1 MARMLASVTDER
13 EARLVATLGA
23 DVVDAKDP
31 GAGALGALPLAR
43 VKAIRAAVPAE
54 VPVSATVGDPTD
66 DVEAVAAA
74 AVSMADTGI
83 EIVKVGLS
91 LDCAA
96 ERTLARLGTL
106 DLGGAQL
113 VGVLLA
119 DRGIDLDLIA
129 HARDAGLSGLMLD
142 TADKRRG
149 ALPDIVSADE
159 LSRFVA
165 AVRAAGLFAGL
176 AGSLRVRHVPQLLAL
191 QPDVIGFR
199 GGLCREG
206 ERTGELD
213 AGAIEAVRR
222 AIPMCDAAIGDAC
235 PVAAPGAMAPHQTE
249 DVA

>member
-13 EARLVATLGA
+13 EARLVTTLGA
-23 DVVDAKDP
+23 DIVDAKDP
-31 GAGALGALPLAR
+31 GAGALGALPFAR
-43 VKAIRAAVPAE
+43 VAAIRAALPAD

-66 DVEAVAAA
+66 DIEAIAAA

-91 LDCAA
+91 IDCEA

-119 DRGIDLDLIA
+119 DRGIDLGLVA

-142 TADKRRG
+142 TADKSRG
-149 ALPDIVSADE
+149 ALPDIVSAEE
-159 LSRFVA
+159 LVRFIA
-165 AVRAAGLFAGL
+165 AVRKAGLFVGL

-191 QPDVIGFR
+191 QPDVLGFR

-206 ERTGELD
+206 ERKGELD
-213 AGAIEAVRR
+213 AGAIEAVRL
-222 AIPMCDAAIGDAC
+222 AIKVCNAASGEAC
-235 PVAAPGAMAPHQTE
+235 RPLLPGAMAPHQTE

>member
-23 DVVDAKDP
+23 DIVDAKDP

-43 VKAIRAAVPAE
+43 VAAIRAALPAE

-119 DRGIDLDLIA
+119 DRGIDLGLIA

-159 LSRFVA
+159 LARFVA
-165 AVRAAGLFAGL
+165 AVHDAGLFAGL
-176 AGSLRVRHVPQLLAL
+176 AGSLRVRHVPALLAL
-191 QPDVIGFR
+191 EPDVLGFR
-199 GGLCREG
+199 GGLCCEG
-206 ERTGELD
+206 VRTGQLD
-213 AGAIEAVRR
+213 AEAFGAVRR
-222 AIPMCDAAIGDAC
+222 AIPVCNAARGDTC
-235 PVAAPGAMAPHQTE
+235 RAPLPDAMAPRQTE
-249 DVA
+249 GVA

>member
-23 DVVDAKDP
+23 DIVDAKDP

-159 LSRFVA
+159 LSRFIA

-213 AGAIEAVRR
+213 ADAIEAVRR